1 MHINM
6 EDSDV
11 AREETRIKSAYEK
24 INKPAGYYSWF
35 DPGNLF
41 LIQEREKLL
50 LRLLRQHGR
59 DPLAGSRFFE
69 IGCGSGYWLREFIKW
84 GVVPNDVTG
93 IDLRAEALTIASRIC
108 PQGVTLR
115 CMNGSTL
122 DFQDESFDLV
132 LQSLVFTSI
141 LDEGMRH
148 SMAGEMLRVVKKTG
162 LIIWYDFHI
171 DNPWNPNVR
180 GVRKAEISRLFPN
193 CHIQLER
200 VSLAIP
206 LVKILAPWS
215 WATCYFL
222 ARLRFLN
229 THYLGVIRKK

>member
-1 MHINM
+1 MNIHM

-11 AREETRIKSAYEK
+11 AREETRIKLAYEK
-24 INKPAGYYSWF
+24 IDKPISYYSWF

-50 LRLLRQHGR
+50 LKLLRHHGR
-59 DPLAGSRFFE
+59 EPLAGSSFFE

-84 GVVPNDVTG
+84 GVAPTNVTG
-93 IDLRAEALTIASRIC
+93 IDLRPEALAIASHLC

-115 CMNGSTL
+115 CMNGSKL

-141 LDEGMRH
+141 LDEEMRH
-148 SMAGEMLRVVKKTG
+148 YMAQEMLRVVKKTG

-180 GVRKAEISRLFPN
+180 GVCKAEIRRLFPN
-193 CHIQLER
+193 CRIELER
-200 VSLAIP
+200 VSLAFP

-229 THYLGVIRKK
+229 THYLGVIQKR